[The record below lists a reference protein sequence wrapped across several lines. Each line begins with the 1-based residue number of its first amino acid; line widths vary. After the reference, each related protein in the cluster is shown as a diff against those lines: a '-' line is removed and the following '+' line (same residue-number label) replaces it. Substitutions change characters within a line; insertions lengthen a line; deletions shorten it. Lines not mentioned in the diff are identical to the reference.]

1 MCRQEIENLQVE
13 KSNEIHI
20 MNHRKDLK
28 KSLFIKISFSNVLIE
43 IKKSRLAKQLY

>member
-1 MCRQEIENLQVE
+1 MCRQEIENLKVE

-28 KSLFIKISFSNVLIE
+28 KKSLYKNKLFKCSN
-43 IKKSRLAKQLY
+43 RN